1 MALKWT
7 TKIFLLALIIFGML
21 SSQLATK
28 SIKAYDSNILFSN
41 TLSDSKINNKVNSVL
56 ELNDHFQ
63 KYKKVSLQTPSKNS
77 LDHSEM
83 IAAIKEAE
91 QRKMNAS
98 LSLPVTGPWKAQ
110 SGTLNSVIEIH
121 TDVNQKHDMILI
133 LPDTGKLYEGVLTYS
148 ATTNV
153 QPVTFIGPVS
163 ITYEKK
169 GQLIASMDGGNKWYA
184 VSTKEPDQKI
194 GTWQFAGNALAVHTT
209 SQTPFIGNYT
219 VVYRELNP
227 SETNKEETITST
239 PLQVIGNNTEQV
251 SWILPPPPK
260 YNTGTISYSSSN
272 NIQFLTF
279 DGPLKLGEE
288 IGKKNI
294 WSPDNGKTKY
304 EITLINLGNK
314 TGILTSGKMGTF
326 TFGGNGLAIH
336 SYGEKPITT
345 SYALVTH

>member
-1 MALKWT
+1 MTLKWT
-7 TKIFLLALIIFGML
+7 SKIFLLTLIIFGML

-28 SIKAYDSNILFSN
+28 PIEAYNSILYSN
-41 TLSDSKINNKVNSVL
+41 TLADSKINKKVNSAL

-63 KYKKVSLQTPSKNS
+63 KYKKVSLQTPSNNN

-83 IAAIKEAE
+83 ISAIKEAE
-91 QRKMNAS
+91 KRKMNAS

-121 TDVNQKHDMILI
+121 TDVNQKHDIILI
-133 LPDTGKLYEGVLTYS
+133 LPDTGKLYEGVLAYS
-148 ATTNV
+148 ATTDV

-163 ITYEKK
+163 IIDDKK
-169 GQLIASMDGGNKWYA
+169 GQLISSMDGGNKWYA
-184 VSTKEPDQKI
+184 VSAKEADQKI
-194 GTWQFAGNALAVHTT
+194 GTWQFAGNAIAVHTT
-209 SQTPFIGNYT
+209 SETPFIGNYT

-227 SETNKEETITST
+227 SETNKAETITST
-239 PLQVIGNNTEQV
+239 PSQVFENNTGQI
-251 SWILPPPPK
+251 SWILPPSPK
-260 YNTGTISYSSSN
+260 YNTGTISYSSSD

-279 DGPLKLGEE
+279 DGPLKVEE
-288 IGKKNI
+288 EKGKKNI

-304 EITLINLGNK
+304 EITLIDLGNK

-326 TFGGNGLAIH
+326 TFGENGLAIH